1 MFKLI
6 RKIIVLAILAL
17 LLANLS
23 SRAEAGLIK
32 SSLMVGVELPSDYA
46 GFVLEAELDRH
57 HQIWM
62 AAKKM
67 SHMNQ

>member
-1 MFKLI
+1 MPALLRYVQAGTGIYNLEKEKVYNMFKLI
-6 RKIIVLAILAL
+6 RKIIVLALLAL

-23 SRAEAGLIK
+23 SRAEAGLI
-32 SSLMVGVELPSDYA
+32 
-46 GFVLEAELDRH
+46 
-57 HQIWM
+57 WM